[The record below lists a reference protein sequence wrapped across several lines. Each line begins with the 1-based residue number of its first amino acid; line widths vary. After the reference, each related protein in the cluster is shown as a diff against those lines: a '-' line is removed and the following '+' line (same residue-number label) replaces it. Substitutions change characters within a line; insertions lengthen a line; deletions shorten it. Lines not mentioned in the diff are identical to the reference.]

1 MRNDIVILSRF
12 AVGVE
17 FEWQSAKAE
26 SNLKK
31 HGVTFAE
38 ALTVFADPL
47 ARIVDDPDHSAEE
60 SREFIVGSSGRQRL
74 LIVSFTERGRRTRI
88 ISARAATRRERHDY
102 EQNTRD
108 S

>member
-1 MRNDIVILSRF
+1 MQNDTVIRSGF
-12 AVGVE
+12 AVGVD
-17 FEWQSAKAE
+17 FEWRAAKAE
-26 SNLKK
+26 ANARK

-47 ARIVDDPDHSAEE
+47 ARIFDDPGHSAEE
-60 SREFIVGSSGRQRL
+60 SREFIVGSSVQQRL

-102 EQNTRD
+102 EQSVD
-108 S
+108 AS